1 MEVICD
7 DPAVEAEQQ
16 RELHRW
22 ATSLTDTA
30 ETERRAMGRAI
41 LMLLAQIELL
51 CAELERRP
59 AEARPEGRPVEARP
73 EDSEAP
79 EADAQATRA
88 QSPEDDPRTDPTSVG
103 LRDRLL
109 AAAQRR
115 RR

>member
-1 MEVICD
+1 LEVICD

-16 RELHRW
+16 RELRRW

-30 ETERRAMGRAI
+30 ESERRAMGRAI
-41 LMLLAQIELL
+41 LMLLAQIESLR
-51 CAELERRP
+51 AELERRP
-59 AEARPEGRPVEARP
+59 AEARPEGGDVPG
-73 EDSEAP
+73 
-79 EADAQATRA
+79 ADAQATRE
-88 QSPEDDPRTDPTSVG
+88 QSPEDVPRTDPTNVG